1 MTEAENFEKEEKKT
15 MLIGGLLGGN
25 MAEVDEVKFNYFN
38 VNMYKSKKKCYFKIQ
53 GIKILLCGR

>member
-15 MLIGGLLGGN
+15 LLIGGLLGGN

-38 VNMYKSKKKCYFKIQ
+38 VNMYKSKKKCYFKF
-53 GIKILLCGR
+53 KR